1 MSTDVNMKIN
11 ADVKGAVKNID
22 KVGDA
27 IEDTGEKSVATSAD
41 VSQMGNTLDGV
52 AGGAI
57 TKFRGLTGAL
67 GGVTKGFKTMKGAI
81 ISTGLGVLVL
91 VIAAIIQAFR
101 SSEEGQNMWA
111 KTLGVISVVAGN
123 FTDLL
128 SDLGLKLISIFTNP
142 IKTFKNFQQ
151 ALKENITDKIDSLL
165 ENVGLMGTAFK
176 KLFDGDFKGAAKD
189 ASSAIIGI
197 NRAINPVV
205 IAGEAIAN
213 GIDKTF
219 KGIKSIGEE
228 TAKEMKLMAG
238 IADDRAK
245 AEVIER
251 ELITERAE
259 VNRKRAELLN
269 KVADKTN
276 FSTKE
281 RIGFL
286 KEAGRIEDEITV
298 KEMKAAELRRDA
310 IILENTLS
318 ASDKD
323 ALKAEEEAKAALIRL
338 EGAKLT
344 KAKLVTAQITGLL
357 KAEQAERQKIIDKKA
372 ADNKLDDD
380 KKAADLV
387 ADEARLEKIKKITEL
402 EVLVGLDKIEKDR
415 ELALAELDLLKAT
428 EADKNK
434 VIEFYENKVKEFKIG
449 AADEI
454 AETQAETA
462 AKQRAQMFQTL
473 DAVIEVAGA
482 ETKVGKALSLVK
494 QGIRIKEQIE
504 QAKATL
510 VEMGLLSAKATADIA
525 GGAAKTAS
533 AGIPI
538 NIPLLIAFA
547 GQAAGIIMSVRSAV
561 NTAKGLAS
569 KGGGGGGGGGAGAT
583 MPSIPAAFNIVGQ
596 NSQNQLAEAL
606 SGKDKIPLRAYVT
619 SGDISTA
626 QSLDRSIIT
635 NASIG

>member
-1 MSTDVNMKIN
+1 MSTNVNMKIN

-91 VIAAIIQAFR
+91 AIAAIIQAFR

-128 SDLGLKLISIFTNP
+128 SDLGLKLIEIFTSP
-142 IKTFKNFQQ
+142 LKTFKNFKES
-151 ALKENITDKIDSLL
+151 LKQNITDKIDSLL

-176 KLFDGDFKGAAKD
+176 KLFTGDFTGAAKD

-205 IAGEAIAN
+205 IAGEALAN
-213 GIDKTF
+213 GVDNIFT
-219 KGIKSIGEE
+219 GIKSIGEE

-276 FSTKE
+276 FTTKE

-286 KEAGRIEDEITV
+286 KEAGRIEDEITA
-298 KEMKAAELRRDA
+298 KEMKAATLRRDA

-323 ALKAEEEAKAALIRL
+323 ALKEEEEAKAALIRL
-338 EGAKLT
+338 EAAKLT

-357 KAEQAERQKIIDKKA
+357 KAEQAERQKIIDKKI
-372 ADNKLDDD
+372 ADKKIDDD
-380 KKAADLV
+380 IKAADLV

-402 EVLVGLDKIEKDR
+402 EVLVGLDKIAKDR
-415 ELALAELDLLKAT
+415 ELAIAELELLNAT
-428 EADKNK
+428 ESDKNK
-434 VIEFYENKVKEFKIG
+434 VIEFYSQKEKDFKKD
-449 AADEI
+449 AALDV
-454 AETQAETA
+454 AKTQEETA
-462 AKQRAQMFQTL
+462 AQNRAQMFETL

-525 GGAAKTAS
+525 GGAASTAS
-533 AGIPI
+533 AGLPI

-547 GQAAGIIMSVRSAV
+547 GQAAGIIMSVKSAV
-561 NTAKGLAS
+561 NTAKGMAG
-569 KGGGGGGGGGAGAT
+569 KMGGGGGGGSSAT

-606 SGKDKIPLRAYVT
+606 SGQDKIPLRAYVT